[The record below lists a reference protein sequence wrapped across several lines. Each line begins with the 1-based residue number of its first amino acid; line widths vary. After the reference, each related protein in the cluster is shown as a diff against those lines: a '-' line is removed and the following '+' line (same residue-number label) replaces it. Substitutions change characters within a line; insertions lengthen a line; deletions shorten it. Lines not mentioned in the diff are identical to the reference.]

1 MALFFNTDW
10 FDARLAALSLRRT
23 DVADALG
30 LTTEQVGEMWK
41 DQREL
46 SAADVRALSKLLQV
60 STDEI
65 ATHAGVS
72 TPTPGDEPDEAIARV
87 NERLDRIERTLAEIK
102 ALVLD
107 LRTRPQDL

>member
-1 MALFFNTDW
+1 MALFFDTDW
-10 FDARLAALSLRRT
+10 FNARLQEFGLKP
-23 DVADALG
+23 ADISAALG
-30 LTTEQVGEMWK
+30 LTPEQVDDMWK

-60 STDEI
+60 SAAEI

-72 TPTPGDEPDEAIARV
+72 TPFPAVEGDEALDKV

-107 LRTRPQDL
+107 LRTRPQ